1 MAIDDLTGMDNSTE
15 PRDSNVSKFTTAS
28 SKVISHQG
36 NLHQPINF
44 NFQIFTSEDGCKEDL
59 TENLKSA
66 HKHLSFS
73 RSTQP
78 SHYVSLSKFLSRLIK
93 KGLRKINRKKS
104 IEILQ
109 IINTCQNDTKTF
121 AWGWISPPIVG
132 DEIYGPSLPISGW
145 VIGRNSQPVSMRFL
159 VNQTI
164 VAETP
169 INIPRP
175 DVVKALFVEYKNC
188 GYSAFLDVEMLHGG
202 EIVLEAV
209 FPEGHT
215 AKVGSARFCKYG

>member
-1 MAIDDLTGMDNSTE
+1 MDDLTGIDNSTGL
-15 PRDSNVSKFTTAS
+15 RNSKISESTIAN
-28 SKVISHQG
+28 SKAISHQN

-44 NFQIFTSEDGCKEDL
+44 NFQIFTSEDDFKEDL

-66 HKHLSFS
+66 HQHLSLS

-78 SHYVSLSKFLSRLIK
+78 SYYVSPSKFLSRLIK
-93 KGLRKINRKKS
+93 KVIRKINRKKS

-109 IINTCQNDTKTF
+109 IINICQNDLKTF

-132 DEIYGPSLPISGW
+132 DEIYGSSLPIAGW
-145 VIGRNSQPVSMRFL
+145 IIGRNSQPVSIRFI

-169 INIPRP
+169 INVPRP

-188 GYSAFLDVEMLHGG
+188 GYSASLDIDILHEG

-209 FPEGHT
+209 FPEGNT